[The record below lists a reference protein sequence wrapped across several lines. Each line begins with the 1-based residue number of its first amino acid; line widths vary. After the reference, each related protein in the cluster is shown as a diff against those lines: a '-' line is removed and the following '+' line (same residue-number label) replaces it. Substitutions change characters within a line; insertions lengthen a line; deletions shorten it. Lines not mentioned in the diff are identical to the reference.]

1 MGTTY
6 LVQVAGPVSQSER
19 IGISR
24 ELQQRLD
31 RIDGWMSTYDP
42 SSDVSRFN
50 THPAGEPF
58 TIAQSTFDVLREA
71 RAVSEL
77 TQGAFDVTV
86 APLVRLWGFGAG
98 ASDDLELPTLPT
110 DAEIAEARARTGY
123 AQLVLS
129 DDPPSV
135 AKSAERVELDLS
147 GIAKGYAVDEVAK
160 LLDKRGVRDF
170 MVEIGGEVRT
180 SGKNADGEA
189 WRIGIEKPIPG
200 ARSLERVVRLSGLSM
215 ATSGDYRNFYEVDGK
230 LYSHLIDPRT
240 GRPVAHRLA
249 SVSVVGHS
257 CMRADALASGLL
269 VLGPDAGYD
278 LAVQEDLTVLFL
290 IRSEDGEIEERPSP
304 SFEQLFEGVP
314 RMDP

>member
-1 MGTTY
+1 MHESYESYGLAKSLTLY
-6 LVQVAGPVSQSER
+6 SNQRSRGPA
-19 IGISR
+19 
-24 ELQQRLD
+24 L
-31 RIDGWMSTYDP
+31 
-42 SSDVSRFN
+42 F
-50 THPAGEPF
+50 
-58 TIAQSTFDVLREA
+58 
-71 RAVSEL
+71 
-77 TQGAFDVTV
+77 
-86 APLVRLWGFGAG
+86 
-98 ASDDLELPTLPT
+98 
-110 DAEIAEARARTGY
+110 
-123 AQLVLS
+123 

-135 AKSAERVELDLS
+135 AKNVDGVECDLS

-160 LLDKRGVRDF
+160 LLDKRGVRDL
-170 MVEIGGEVRT
+170 MVEVGGEVRT

-189 WRIGIEKPIPG
+189 WRIGIEKPVPG

-269 VLGPDAGYD
+269 VLGPDAGFD
-278 LAVQEDLTVLFL
+278 LAVLFL
-290 IRSEDGEIEERPSP
+290 IRSEDGEIEEQSSP

-314 RMDP
+314 RIER

>member
-50 THPAGEPF
+50 TQPAGEPF

-77 TQGAFDVTV
+77 TRGAFDVTV
-86 APLVRLWGFGAG
+86 APLVRLGGFGAG
-98 ASDDLELPTLPT
+98 ASDDLELPT

-135 AKSAERVELDLS
+135 AKSADRVEFDLS

-314 RMDP
+314 RMEP

>member
-50 THPAGEPF
+50 TQPAGEPF

-77 TQGAFDVTV
+77 TRGAFDVTV

-98 ASDDLELPTLPT
+98 ASDDLELPT

-123 AQLVLS
+123 AQLAWI
-129 DDPPSV
+129 P
-135 AKSAERVELDLS
+135 
-147 GIAKGYAVDEVAK
+147 
-160 LLDKRGVRDF
+160 
-170 MVEIGGEVRT
+170 IG
-180 SGKNADGEA
+180 
-189 WRIGIEKPIPG
+189 
-200 ARSLERVVRLSGLSM
+200 
-215 ATSGDYRNFYEVDGK
+215 
-230 LYSHLIDPRT
+230 
-240 GRPVAHRLA
+240 PVA
-249 SVSVVGHS
+249 
-257 CMRADALASGLL
+257 
-269 VLGPDAGYD
+269 
-278 LAVQEDLTVLFL
+278 LTAF
-290 IRSEDGEIEERPSP
+290 D
-304 SFEQLFEGVP
+304 Q
-314 RMDP
+314 